1 MGIKIMTGGFM
12 TTIQDLGRY
21 GYQETGMSV
30 SGVMDTRSASLA
42 NILVGN
48 DENEGVIEVTMMGPT
63 IEFTKDNIIA
73 VTGGDLG
80 VKLDGASF
88 PRYEAVLVR
97 AGQTLSFAG
106 MFGGARAFIAFAGGL
121 DVPVVMGSKS
131 TNLKSRIGGFQG
143 RKLAAGDE
151 IGFTAPKTWLP
162 NMQLRKLALPDYSAK
177 EHTLRVLLGPQDD
190 HFKQSGID
198 TFLNNEYTISNEYD
212 RMGCRMQGPV
222 IKHKAGGDIIT
233 DGISFGAVQVPSHGN
248 PIVMM
253 ADHQTTGGYTK
264 IANVIS
270 VDLPILAQ
278 CMPGHKIR
286 FRWVT
291 IEEAQKLYCDEKK
304 EFKALK
310 EKFSAPDEQPKDE
323 PKTAAAAAVKPAAV
337 PAANLSAD
345 PADELQAVAIAAA
358 SNEHK
363 KYWNKEGTYRVVVNG
378 QEFLIELKK
387 EMTSFR

>member
-1 MGIKIMTGGFM
+1 MGIKIITGGFM
-12 TTIQDLGRY
+12 TTIQDMGRY
-21 GYQETGMSV
+21 GYQKTGMSV
-30 SGVMDTRSASLA
+30 SGVMDTRSAALA

-48 DENEGVIEVTMMGPT
+48 DENEGVMEVTMMGPS
-63 IEFTKDNIIA
+63 IEFTEDNIIA

-80 VKLDGASF
+80 AKLNGNPF

-97 AGQTLSFAG
+97 SGQTLSFAG
-106 MFGGARAFIAFAGGL
+106 MFGGARAYVAFAGGL

-131 TNLKSRIGGFQG
+131 TNLKSEIGGFEG

-151 IGFTAPKTWLP
+151 IGFESPKTWLSD
-162 NMQLRKLALPDYSAK
+162 MKLRKLELPDYSAK

-198 TFLNNEYTISNEYD
+198 TFLNSIYTISNEYD

-222 IKHKAGGDIIT
+222 IEHKNGGDIIT

-278 CMPGHKIR
+278 CMPGHKVR
-286 FRWVT
+286 FKAVT
-291 IEEAQKLYCDEKK
+291 IDEAQKRYCDEKR
-304 EFKALK
+304 EFRILK
-310 EKFSAPDEQPKDE
+310 EKLNSSGETGDADELE
-323 PKTAAAAAVKPAAV
+323 AVALAAAA
-337 PAANLSAD
+337 
-345 PADELQAVAIAAA
+345 
-358 SNEHK
+358 NEHK
-363 KYWNKEGTYRVVVNG
+363 TYWNMEGTYRVVVNG
-378 QEFLIELKK
+378 REFLIDLEK
-387 EMTSFR
+387 EMTDFR